1 MPIVSFA
8 CLLFFSLSPKSA
20 LDIGGFQ
27 ILVCQEQRILQ
38 PALDSYSSSD
48 HSISPTSR
56 ERRPAERER
65 RHIPVVNYEEPETSS
80 SSDNKTPDDTL
91 DIDEDDGK
99 MCQLKTKCKSLS

>member
-1 MPIVSFA
+1 MLVVSFA

-20 LDIGGFQ
+20 SDIGGFQ
-27 ILVCQEQRILQ
+27 ILVCQEQRTV
-38 PALDSYSSSD
+38 PPPLDSYSSSD
-48 HSISPTSR
+48 DSISPTSR

-65 RHIPVVNYEEPETSS
+65 HHIPVINYEEPETES

-91 DIDEDDGK
+91 DIDDDGK